1 LVSYRKNRDR
11 QPKLTHH
18 KASGQGVVRLNG
30 KDVYCG
36 PYGTPECRA
45 RYLRALA
52 DWEAAHRRPA
62 GEPTADP
69 PAGASDLTLN
79 ELLLAYLQYADGYY
93 VKRGEP
99 TTEVRDIRLSIAPLK
114 ERFGNT
120 IAAEFTPRQLKDVRQ
135 AFIDS
140 GLCRNEVN
148 KRTRRIVRLFA
159 WGVMEGLVPASVHW
173 GLKAVEGIKK
183 GRGGVRESKPIRP
196 VPDEVVDATLPCLP
210 PQVRAMVELQRL
222 TGMRPQEVCELRT
235 IDIDRS
241 GETWTYI
248 PERHKTEHHDKDR
261 EIIIGP
267 RAQAILSSWFR
278 TDLTACLFSP
288 REAMEHRWAER
299 RRSRK
304 TKVQPSQRSRRKAR
318 PERAPGDR
326 YDTRSYYHAVLY
338 GIRKANREAEKAGRP
353 AIPHWHPNQL
363 RHSAGTR
370 IRREFGLDAARAI
383 LGQSSVVVT
392 EVYAELDRE
401 SAVGV
406 MKRIG

>member
-1 LVSYRKNRDR
+1 MVSYRKNRDR

-18 KASGQGVVRLNG
+18 KASGQGVVRIDG

-36 PYGTPECRA
+36 PYGTPECKA

-52 DWEAAHRRPA
+52 DWEAADRRTPTEPA
-62 GEPTADP
+62 SNP
-69 PAGASDLTLN
+69 PVDAGDLTVN
-79 ELLLAYLQYADGYY
+79 ELTVAYLEYADSYY
-93 VKRGEP
+93 VKNGEP
-99 TTEVRDIRLSIAPLK
+99 TTEVRDIRYSIGPLK
-114 ERFGNT
+114 DLFGHT
-120 IAAEFTPRQLKDVRQ
+120 VAASFGPPQLKAVRQ
-135 AFIDS
+135 AFIDG

-159 WGVMEGLVPASVHW
+159 WGVEEGLVPAAVHW
-173 GLKAVEGIKK
+173 GLKAVKGIKK

-196 VPDEVVDATLPCLP
+196 VPDEVVDATLSYLA
-210 PQVRAMVELQRL
+210 PQVRAMVEVQRL

-248 PERHKTEHHDKDR
+248 PERHKTEHHDKAR
-261 EIIIGP
+261 EVIIGP
-267 RAQAILSSWFR
+267 RAQEILKPFFR
-278 TDLTACLFSP
+278 TDLTACLFNP
-288 REAMEHRWAER
+288 REAMIHRYAER
-299 RRSRK
+299 RRNRK
-304 TKVQPSQRSRRKAR
+304 TKVQPSQRNRRKAT
-318 PERAPGDR
+318 PERSPGER

-338 GIRKANREAEKAGRP
+338 GIRRANREAKKAGRSE
-353 AIPHWHPNQL
+353 IPHWHPNQL

-383 LGQSSVVVT
+383 LGHSSPAVT

-401 SAVGV
+401 SAMAV